1 MITIQR
7 PGQTN
12 LEIEFILI
20 DFEGT
25 LASDRRVHP
34 KAKDKINLLSK
45 RTKIYILVNPPIP
58 PFNKGGEG
66 GILAKEEKERV
77 EEALRKV
84 KAEIKYL
91 TQGES
96 SQSKLDLLRRLG
108 PSKTVAIGNG
118 ADDVSMIEEAGLGI
132 CVFGKEGTFSEAMK
146 KANVVFMNILDALDF
161 LLKPLRQKATLGK

>member
-1 MITIQR
+1 MMITIPK
-7 PGQTN
+7 PGQSD

-45 RTKIYILVNPPIP
+45 RTKIYILT
-58 PFNKGGEG
+58 
-66 GILAKEEKERV
+66 AEEKERV
-77 EEALRKV
+77 EEVLRKV
-84 KAEIKYL
+84 KAEIIYL

-96 SQSKLDLLRRLG
+96 SQKKLDLLRRLG
-108 PSKTVAIGNG
+108 PSRTVAIGNG
-118 ADDVSMIEEAGLGI
+118 MDDVSMVEEAGLGV
-132 CVFGKEGTFSEAMK
+132 CVLGKEGTSSEAMK
-146 KANVVFMNILDALDF
+146 KADVVFMNILDALDF